1 LDGVIDS
8 ASFADTGMG
17 GGRADQM
24 NALGCKWKAAEK
36 GAGSRLAGIAAVHA
50 RLALKRDGRPGLIV
64 FSTCQNLMRTLP
76 AVVYSRTNPE
86 DIDDSCE
93 QHLVDALRY
102 GLGRKKVRCWQLPVR
117 GL

>member
-1 LDGVIDS
+1 MIDS